1 MSISDFIQG
10 FIIGSSL
17 IIAIGP
23 QNLYVINQGLK
34 KNFIFIVVL
43 ICSLSDSLLIVCGI
57 YLSNNILSLNPSII
71 TIMKLIGGIWLILYG
86 INKIKNSRNHVI
98 NNKEFNEASFI
109 KVAMTTLAIT
119 YANPHVYLDTVI
131 LLGSISIN
139 FDSKLYFG
147 LGAIFASFVFFFSLG
162 YFSNFLSQ
170 YIKSQKVWF
179 YIDNVMG
186 ILMLSY
192 GLFFVPLSLLFLS
205 SSLFFIV
212 F

>member
-1 MSISDFIQG
+1 MSISNFIQG

-34 KNFIFIVVL
+34 KNFVFIVVL

-57 YLSNNILSLNPSII
+57 YLSNNILSLNTSII

-86 INKIKNSRNHVI
+86 MNKIKNSRQHEIKSSEI
-98 NNKEFNEASFI
+98 NAASFT
-109 KVAMTTLAIT
+109 KVVLTTLAIT

-139 FDSKLYFG
+139 FDSKFYFG
-147 LGAIFASFVFFFSLG
+147 LGAIFASFIFFFSLG

-170 YIKSQKVWF
+170 YVKSPKVWF

-186 ILMLSY
+186 FLMLFY
-192 GLFFVPLSLLFLS
+192 GLFFVFMN
-205 SSLFFIV
+205 
-212 F
+212 

>member
-1 MSISDFIQG
+1 MSISNFIQG

-34 KNFIFIVVL
+34 KNFVFIVVL

-57 YLSNNILSLNPSII
+57 YLSNNIISLNTSIV

-86 INKIKNSRNHVI
+86 INKIKNSRQHEIKSSEI
-98 NNKEFNEASFI
+98 NAASFT
-109 KVAMTTLAIT
+109 KVVLTTLAIT

-139 FDSKLYFG
+139 FDSKFYFG
-147 LGAIFASFVFFFSLG
+147 LGAIFASFIFFFSLG

-170 YIKSQKVWF
+170 YVKSPKVWF

-186 ILMLSY
+186 FLMLFY
-192 GLFFVPLSLLFLS
+192 GLFFVFMN
-205 SSLFFIV
+205 
-212 F
+212 

>member
-57 YLSNNILSLNPSII
+57 YLSNNILSLNASVI

-86 INKIKNSRNHVI
+86 INKIKNSRHHVI
-98 NNKEFNEASFI
+98 NNKEFNEASFT
-109 KVAMTTLAIT
+109 KVVITTLAIT

-139 FDSKLYFG
+139 FDSKIYFG

-186 ILMLSY
+186 FLMLFY
-192 GLFFVPLSLLFLS
+192 GLFFIFMN
-205 SSLFFIV
+205 
-212 F
+212 

>member
-10 FIIGSSL
+10 FIIGSTL
-17 IIAIGP
+17 ILAIGP

-34 KNFIFIVVL
+34 KNFVLIVVL
-43 ICSLSDSLLIVCGI
+43 ICSLSDSLLIVFGI
-57 YLSNNILSLNPSII
+57 YLSNNILSLNTSII

-86 INKIKNSRNHVI
+86 VNKIKNSRQHEIKSN
-98 NNKEFNEASFI
+98 EFNEASFT
-109 KVAMTTLAIT
+109 KVVLTTLAIT

-147 LGAIFASFVFFFSLG
+147 LGAICASFIFFFSLG

-170 YIKSQKVWF
+170 YIKSPKVWF

-186 ILMLSY
+186 FLMFFY
-192 GLFFVPLSLLFLS
+192 GLFFV
-205 SSLFFIV
+205 FIN
-212 F
+212 

>member
-34 KNFIFIVVL
+34 KNFVFIVVL

-57 YLSNNILSLNPSII
+57 YLSNNILSLNTSII

-86 INKIKNSRNHVI
+86 INKIKNSRQHEIKSSEI
-98 NNKEFNEASFI
+98 NAASFT
-109 KVAMTTLAIT
+109 KVVLTTLAIT

-147 LGAIFASFVFFFSLG
+147 LGAIFASFIFFFSLG

-170 YIKSQKVWF
+170 YVKSPKVWF

-186 ILMLSY
+186 FLMLFY
-192 GLFFVPLSLLFLS
+192 GLFFVFMN
-205 SSLFFIV
+205 
-212 F
+212 

>member
-34 KNFIFIVVL
+34 KNFVFIVVL

-57 YLSNNILSLNPSII
+57 YLSNNILSLNTSII

-86 INKIKNSRNHVI
+86 INKIKNSRQHEI
-98 NNKEFNEASFI
+98 KSSEINEASFT
-109 KVAMTTLAIT
+109 KVVLTTLAIT

-147 LGAIFASFVFFFSLG
+147 LGAICASFIFFFSLG

-170 YIKSQKVWF
+170 YVKSPKVWF

-186 ILMLSY
+186 FLMLFY
-192 GLFFVPLSLLFLS
+192 GLFFVFMN
-205 SSLFFIV
+205 
-212 F
+212 

>member
-10 FIIGSSL
+10 FIIGSTL
-17 IIAIGP
+17 ILAIGP

-57 YLSNNILSLNPSII
+57 YLSNNILSLNTSII

-86 INKIKNSRNHVI
+86 INKIKNSRKHEI
-98 NNKEFNEASFI
+98 KSTEMNEASFT
-109 KVAMTTLAIT
+109 KVVLTTLAIT

-147 LGAIFASFVFFFSLG
+147 LGAIFASFIFFFSLG

-170 YIKSQKVWF
+170 YVKSPKVWF

-186 ILMLSY
+186 FLMLFY
-192 GLFFVPLSLLFLS
+192 GLFFVFMN
-205 SSLFFIV
+205 
-212 F
+212 

>member
-1 MSISDFIQG
+1 MSISNFIQG

-34 KNFIFIVVL
+34 KNFVFIVVL

-57 YLSNNILSLNPSII
+57 YPSNNILSLNTSII

-86 INKIKNSRNHVI
+86 INKIKNSRQHEIKSSEI
-98 NNKEFNEASFI
+98 NAASFT
-109 KVAMTTLAIT
+109 KVVLTTLAIT

-139 FDSKLYFG
+139 FDSKFYFG
-147 LGAIFASFVFFFSLG
+147 LGAIFASFIFFFSLG

-170 YIKSQKVWF
+170 YVKSPKVWF

-186 ILMLSY
+186 FLMLFY
-192 GLFFVPLSLLFLS
+192 GLFFVFMN
-205 SSLFFIV
+205 
-212 F
+212 

>member
-10 FIIGSSL
+10 FIIGSTL
-17 IIAIGP
+17 ILAIGP

-34 KNFIFIVVL
+34 KNFVFIVVL

-57 YLSNNILSLNPSII
+57 YLSNNILSLNTSII

-86 INKIKNSRNHVI
+86 INKIKNSRQHEIKSN
-98 NNKEFNEASFI
+98 EFNEASFT
-109 KVAMTTLAIT
+109 KVVFTTLTIT

-147 LGAIFASFVFFFSLG
+147 LGAICASFVFFFSLG

-170 YIKSQKVWF
+170 YIKSPKVWF
-179 YIDNVMG
+179 YIDNMMG
-186 ILMLSY
+186 FLMLFY
-192 GLFFVPLSLLFLS
+192 GLFFVFMN
-205 SSLFFIV
+205 
-212 F
+212 

>member
-10 FIIGSSL
+10 FIIGSTL
-17 IIAIGP
+17 ILAIGP

-34 KNFIFIVVL
+34 KNFVLIVVL

-57 YLSNNILSLNPSII
+57 YLSNNILSLNTSII

-86 INKIKNSRNHVI
+86 INKIKNSRQHEIKSN
-98 NNKEFNEASFI
+98 EFNEASFT
-109 KVAMTTLAIT
+109 KVVFTTLAIT

-147 LGAIFASFVFFFSLG
+147 LGAICASFVFFFSIG

-170 YIKSQKVWF
+170 YIKSPKVWF
-179 YIDNVMG
+179 YIDNMMG
-186 ILMLSY
+186 FLMLFY
-192 GLFFVPLSLLFLS
+192 GLFFVFMN
-205 SSLFFIV
+205 
-212 F
+212 

>member
-57 YLSNNILSLNPSII
+57 YLSNNILSLNPSVI
-71 TIMKLIGGIWLILYG
+71 TIMKLVGGIWLILYG
-86 INKIKNSRNHVI
+86 INKIKNSRNHII
-98 NNKEFNEASFI
+98 NNKEFNEASFT
-109 KVAMTTLAIT
+109 KVLMTTLAIT

-131 LLGSISIN
+131 LLGSISVN

-147 LGAIFASFVFFFSLG
+147 LGAICASFVFFFSLG

-179 YIDNVMG
+179 YIDNVIG
-186 ILMLSY
+186 FLMLFY
-192 GLFFVPLSLLFLS
+192 GLFFV
-205 SSLFFIV
+205 FIN
-212 F
+212 

>member
-10 FIIGSSL
+10 FIIGSTL
-17 IIAIGP
+17 ILAIGP

-34 KNFIFIVVL
+34 KNFVFIVVL

-57 YLSNNILSLNPSII
+57 YLSNNILSLNTSII

-86 INKIKNSRNHVI
+86 INKIKNSRQHEIKSN
-98 NNKEFNEASFI
+98 EFNEASFT
-109 KVAMTTLAIT
+109 KVVFTTLAIT

-147 LGAIFASFVFFFSLG
+147 LGAICASIVFFFSLG

-170 YIKSQKVWF
+170 YIKSPKVWF
-179 YIDNVMG
+179 YIDNMMG
-186 ILMLSY
+186 FLMFFY
-192 GLFFVPLSLLFLS
+192 GLFFI
-205 SSLFFIV
+205 FIN
-212 F
+212 

>member
-34 KNFIFIVVL
+34 KNFVFIVVL

-57 YLSNNILSLNPSII
+57 YLSNNISSLNTSII

-86 INKIKNSRNHVI
+86 INKIKNSRQHEIKSSEI
-98 NNKEFNEASFI
+98 NAASFT
-109 KVAMTTLAIT
+109 KVVLTTFAIT

-139 FDSKLYFG
+139 FDSKFYFG
-147 LGAIFASFVFFFSLG
+147 LGAIFASFIFFFSLG

-170 YIKSQKVWF
+170 YIKSPKVWF
-179 YIDNVMG
+179 YIDNLMG
-186 ILMLSY
+186 FLMLFY
-192 GLFFVPLSLLFLS
+192 GLFFVFMN
-205 SSLFFIV
+205 
-212 F
+212 

>member
-1 MSISDFIQG
+1 MSIYDFIQG
-10 FIIGSSL
+10 FIIGSTL
-17 IIAIGP
+17 ILAIGP

-34 KNFIFIVVL
+34 KNFVFIVVL

-57 YLSNNILSLNPSII
+57 YLSNNILSLNTSII

-86 INKIKNSRNHVI
+86 INKIKNSRQHEIKSN
-98 NNKEFNEASFI
+98 EFNEASFT
-109 KVAMTTLAIT
+109 KVVLTTLAIT

-139 FDSKLYFG
+139 FDNKLYFG
-147 LGAIFASFVFFFSLG
+147 LGAICASFVFFFSIG

-179 YIDNVMG
+179 YIDNMMG
-186 ILMLSY
+186 FLMLFY
-192 GLFFVPLSLLFLS
+192 GLFFV
-205 SSLFFIV
+205 FIN
-212 F
+212 

>member
-1 MSISDFIQG
+1 MSISNFIQG

-34 KNFIFIVVL
+34 KNFVFIVVL

-57 YLSNNILSLNPSII
+57 YLSNNILSLNTSII

-86 INKIKNSRNHVI
+86 INKIKNSRQHEIKSSEI
-98 NNKEFNEASFI
+98 NAASFT
-109 KVAMTTLAIT
+109 KVVLTTLAIT

-139 FDSKLYFG
+139 FDSKFYFG
-147 LGAIFASFVFFFSLG
+147 LGAIFASFIFFFSLG
-162 YFSNFLSQ
+162 CFSNFLSR
-170 YIKSQKVWF
+170 YIKSPKVWF
-179 YIDNVMG
+179 YVDNTMG
-186 ILMLSY
+186 C
-192 GLFFVPLSLLFLS
+192 LLYTSPSPRDRTRSRMPS
-205 SSLFFIV
+205 SA
-212 F
+212 

>member
-23 QNLYVINQGLK
+23 QNLFVINQGLK
-34 KNFIFIVVL
+34 KNFVFIVVL

-57 YLSNNILSLNPSII
+57 YLSNNILSLNTSII

-86 INKIKNSRNHVI
+86 INKIKNSRQHEIKSN
-98 NNKEFNEASFI
+98 EFNEASFT
-109 KVAMTTLAIT
+109 KVVFTTLAIT

-147 LGAIFASFVFFFSLG
+147 LGAICASFVFFFSIG

-170 YIKSQKVWF
+170 YIKSPKVWF
-179 YIDNVMG
+179 YIDNMMG
-186 ILMLSY
+186 FLMLFY
-192 GLFFVPLSLLFLS
+192 GLFFVFMN
-205 SSLFFIV
+205 
-212 F
+212 

>member
-43 ICSLSDSLLIVCGI
+43 ICSLSDSLLIISGI
-57 YLSNNILSLNPSII
+57 YLSNNILRLNTSII

-86 INKIKNSRNHVI
+86 INKIKNSKHHII
-98 NNKEFNEASFI
+98 NNKEFNETNFI
-109 KVAMTTLAIT
+109 KVVITTLAIT
-119 YANPHVYLDTVI
+119 YANPHVYLDTLI
-131 LLGSISIN
+131 LLGSISVN
-139 FDSKLYFG
+139 FDSKFYFG

-179 YIDNVMG
+179 YIDNLMG
-186 ILMLSY
+186 FLMLFY
-192 GLFFVPLSLLFLS
+192 GLFFV
-205 SSLFFIV
+205 FIN
-212 F
+212 

>member
-10 FIIGSSL
+10 FIIGSTL
-17 IIAIGP
+17 ILAIGP

-34 KNFIFIVVL
+34 KNFVLIVVL

-57 YLSNNILSLNPSII
+57 YLSNNILSLNTSII

-86 INKIKNSRNHVI
+86 INKIKNSRQYEIKSN
-98 NNKEFNEASFI
+98 EFNEASFT
-109 KVAMTTLAIT
+109 KVVFTTLAIT

-147 LGAIFASFVFFFSLG
+147 LGAICASFVFFFSIG

-170 YIKSQKVWF
+170 YIKSPKVWF
-179 YIDNVMG
+179 YIDNMMG
-186 ILMLSY
+186 FLMLFY
-192 GLFFVPLSLLFLS
+192 GLFFVFMN
-205 SSLFFIV
+205 
-212 F
+212 

>member
-34 KNFIFIVVL
+34 KNFVFIVVL

-86 INKIKNSRNHVI
+86 INKIKNSRQHEI
-98 NNKEFNEASFI
+98 KSSEINEASFT
-109 KVAMTTLAIT
+109 KVVLTTLAIT

-147 LGAIFASFVFFFSLG
+147 LGAIFASFIFFFSLG

-170 YIKSQKVWF
+170 YVKSPKVWF

-186 ILMLSY
+186 FLMLFY
-192 GLFFVPLSLLFLS
+192 GLFFVFMN
-205 SSLFFIV
+205 
-212 F
+212 